1 MIFLKKLAGAI
12 QQNRSFLS
20 IGLDPDLLLIP
31 PGVSVLN
38 FNHAIIKATS
48 DLVCAYKLNLASY
61 EAIGVNGLTLLKET
75 IKKIPPNIPVI
86 VDANQNDI
94 GDAAK
99 VSAKAL
105 YDTLGADACTV
116 NPFLGFDS
124 IEPFIRYQDKGV
136 FILCRTFNKGS
147 SDFQSLRCQTDTGTK
162 LFYEIVAEKAFSWNQ
177 YGNIGL
183 VIGATYPEELAA
195 LRNNYPEMPF
205 LIPGVGPQ
213 GGALKLT
220 VQNGMDSE
228 RKRMIINSSRHIL
241 YASCGKDYVEAAHH
255 AALTLRDDIN
265 ASLIK
270 HARIPADMLSAELV
284 EQT

>member
-1 MIFLKKLAGAI
+1 MNFFEKLAEAI
-12 QQNRSFLS
+12 HRNRSYLC

-31 PGVSVLN
+31 SGISVIN

-48 DLVCAYKLNLASY
+48 DLVCAIKLNLASY
-61 EAIGVNGLTLLKET
+61 EAIGANGLNILKET
-75 IKKIPPNIPVI
+75 IKNIPPNIPVI
-86 VDANQNDI
+86 VDANRNDI

-116 NPFLGFDS
+116 NPSLGYDS
-124 IEPFIRYQDKGV
+124 IEPFIQYQKKGV
-136 FILCRTFNKGS
+136 FILCRTSNKGS
-147 SDFQSLRCQTDTGTK
+147 SDFQSLRCQTDGGMK
-162 LFYEIVAEKAFSWNQ
+162 LFYEIVAEKALSWNQ
-177 YGNIGL
+177 FGNIGL

-220 VQNGMDSE
+220 VRNGID
-228 RKRMIINSSRHIL
+228 RQRRGMIINSSRHIL
-241 YASCGKDYVEAAHH
+241 YASCGKDFVDAARN
-255 AALTLRDDIN
+255 AALALRDDIN
-265 ASLIK
+265 ASL
-270 HARIPADMLSAELV
+270 M
-284 EQT
+284 